1 MEVSSTIW
9 WYVKPILKACCGPR
23 MAMLPEN
30 IVLSRIDYIVYIQA
44 ECACFFCRAGPQKNE
59 QSNLVRQSWR
69 ELSLVVACLVGELPN

>member
-1 MEVSSTIW
+1 MENLRVCDSSYCEVI
-9 WYVKPILKACCGPR
+9 VQD
-23 MAMLPEN
+23 AMPEN

-44 ECACFFCRAGPQKNE
+44 ECACCCCCCRAGPQKNE